1 MAGGADGSDASFDLT
16 PMIDVIL
23 LLIIFFM
30 LSSQFATSELRPVDL
45 PRERGVAPS
54 SESSTAKLVID
65 IDRDGRYS
73 ILGEP
78 LELGALATRLASTQ
92 AASGTRHSGIVVRA
106 DRQGSAAALNR
117 LASALAAA
125 KVDNWSIAVA
135 PEGAP

>member
-45 PRERGVAPS
+45 PREPGVAPS
-54 SESSTAKLVID
+54 SESASAKLVID
-65 IDRDGRYS
+65 VDREGRYS

-78 LELGALATRLASTQ
+78 IELPALAARLTSSQ
-92 AASGTRHSGIVVRA
+92 GGSGTRHSGIVVRA
-106 DRQGSAAALNR
+106 DRSGSSAALNR

-125 KVDNWSIAVA
+125 RIDNWSIAVA
-135 PEGAP
+135 SEGAP

>member
-1 MAGGADGSDASFDLT
+1 MAGGAEGSDASFDLT

-45 PRERGVAPS
+45 PREPGVTPS
-54 SESSTAKLVID
+54 SESASAKLVID
-65 IDRDGRYS
+65 IDREGRYS

-78 LELGALATRLASTQ
+78 LELSALATRLTSSQ
-92 AASGTRHSGIVVRA
+92 GASGTRHSGIVVRA
-106 DRQGSAAALNR
+106 DRNGNSVALNR

-125 KVDNWSIAVA
+125 RIDNWSIAVT